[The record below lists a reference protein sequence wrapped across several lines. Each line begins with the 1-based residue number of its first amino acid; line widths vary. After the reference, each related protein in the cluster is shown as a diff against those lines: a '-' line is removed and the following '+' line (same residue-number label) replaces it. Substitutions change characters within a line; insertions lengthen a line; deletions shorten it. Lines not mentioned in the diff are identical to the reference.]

1 MVWASLGPARFGVY
15 GFSCFRKIGLIKA
28 FTASFYMIS
37 PRGPGN
43 LGSKGILPK
52 PLTQETCL
60 PSGLRPQPETLTLR
74 VMEIPTL
81 ACVENELSNA
91 WTQCLGNPR
100 QPSAAGHKL
109 FRTATGLVRSKRM
122 LNRRRFTVS
131 SVLLQTF
138 KLQVNGKSEPQAQ
151 MSRAARSALCR
162 VPTRLALVAHLPLLL
177 WSTIGTPDHSPR
189 VAVVQHSP
197 DGASPH
203 GVARGTPQSY
213 GSFLDCSTIGH
224 QGPPGLG
231 LPQCPQGMPCPARL
245 SWVSP
250 VLFCFIF

>member
-15 GFSCFRKIGLIKA
+15 GFSCFRKIGLVKA
-28 FTASFYMIS
+28 FTTFFYVIS

-60 PSGLRPQPETLTLR
+60 PSGLRPRPETLTLG

-100 QPSAAGHKL
+100 TALGCRAQAL
-109 FRTATGLVRSKRM
+109 QFRTATGLVRSKRT
-122 LNRRRFTVS
+122 LNRGRFTVS

-138 KLQVNGKSEPQAQ
+138 KLQVNGKSEPHAQ
-151 MSRAARSALCR
+151 MSRATRSALCR
-162 VPTRLALVAHLPLLL
+162 VPTRLALVAHLLLLL
-177 WSTIGTPDHSPR
+177 WSTIGTPDHGPR

-203 GVARGTPQSY
+203 GVA
-213 GSFLDCSTIGH
+213 
-224 QGPPGLG
+224 QGAP
-231 LPQCPQGMPCPARL
+231 
-245 SWVSP
+245 
-250 VLFCFIF
+250 